1 MSEPIETATETPAAE
16 TAPAQE
22 TVETDWKAEARKW
35 ESRAKENTAKLKDA
49 EPKLAEYDR
58 LVEASKTDLERKTE
72 EITRW
77 QSEAEKWRTT
87 SVASRIEA
95 MAAVDFADPSDA
107 ATALADPAKYLDAGG
122 QVNETAIQAD
132 LAALLERKPHWRR
145 QDGQPAP
152 RVPAPN
158 HAQGSGVGGR
168 SAPDPA
174 AEFGAFLTGQLN
186 RS

>member
-1 MSEPIETATETPAAE
+1 MSEPTETATETEPVDA
-16 TAPAQE
+16 APAQE
-22 TVETDWKAEARKW
+22 PADTDWKAEARKW
-35 ESRAKENTAKLKDA
+35 ESRAKENHAKLKDA
-49 EPKLAEYDR
+49 EPKIAEYDR
-58 LVEASKTDLERKTE
+58 LIEASKTDLERKTE
-72 EITRW
+72 EVTRW
-77 QSEAEKWRTT
+77 QTDAEKWRTAA
-87 SVASRIEA
+87 VASRIEA

-122 QVNETAIQAD
+122 QVNETAIQTD

-158 HAQGSGVGGR
+158 HAQGSGVGGK

-174 AEFGAFLTGQLN
+174 AEFGALITGQLN